1 MVLSCYD
8 VSIYRL
14 SKYNRC
20 TTDLFTVSVVLYFS
34 RMSYTCVCMCQLLSC
49 IQLFAILWT
58 VAHHTPLSIGFSRQ
72 KSWNGLPILFPG
84 DFPNLGIEPRSP
96 ALQADSLLSEV
107 PGSPVTYLESY
118 STHYFLSLSKM
129 HLIFSHVISCLD
141 SSFLLKQFENLCP
154 HKTCIQIYSSFINNC
169 SNLGATKMYFSRGM
183 GKLYYSHTMECFSY

>member
-1 MVLSCYD
+1 MYLPYLYNKEYFHYPKYLVCFTCLSQSPPYPQ
-8 VSIYRL
+8 L
-14 SKYNRC
+14 A

-141 SSFLLKQFENLCP
+141 SSFLLNMKNIPLCDCNTVYP
-154 HKTCIQIYSSFINNC
+154 FPY
-169 SNLGATKMYFSRGM
+169 
-183 GKLYYSHTMECFSY
+183 